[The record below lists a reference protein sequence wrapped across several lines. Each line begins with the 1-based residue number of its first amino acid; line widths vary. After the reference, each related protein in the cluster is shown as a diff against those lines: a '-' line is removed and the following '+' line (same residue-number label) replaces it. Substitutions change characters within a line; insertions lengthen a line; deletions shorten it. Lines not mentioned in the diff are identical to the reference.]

1 MRFSNRSALSM
12 EKNSNEIEYFELDLK
27 DIIDKAN
34 PQKSK
39 LINKS
44 YNHNNR

>member
-1 MRFSNRSALSM
+1 MRLSNHKSALSM

-34 PQKSK
+34 PQKTK
-39 LINKS
+39 LIKKP
-44 YNHNNR
+44 